1 METESTYGQDL
12 AGAALMVVLGGAVV
26 VAGAG
31 YRIGELTRMGAG
43 YVPVV
48 IGTLMVVIGVLIG
61 LTARRSH
68 GIARAAPGPLTEVG
82 LLPAKPGEGRIQ
94 WRGWLCILGGVAA
107 FVVAGGHLGLVPAI
121 FLAVFISACG
131 DRANSLRDCALLAAA
146 ITIAGVAIFSYGLK
160 LTFPLFTWA

>member
-1 METESTYGQDL
+1 METESTYAQDI
-12 AGAALMVVLGGAVV
+12 AAAALMIVLGGTV
-26 VAGAG
+26 VAVGAG
-31 YRIGELTRMGAG
+31 YRVGELTRMGAG

-61 LTARRSH
+61 LTARKTRGAS
-68 GIARAAPGPLTEVG
+68 RATAGVLPDVG
-82 LLPAKPGEGRIQ
+82 ALPTKPGEGRIQ

-121 FLAVFISACG
+121 FLAVFVSALG
-131 DRANSLRDCALLAAA
+131 DRENSLRDCALLAAGL
-146 ITIAGVAIFSYGLK
+146 TIAGVAIFSYGLK